1 MDQRRVLD
9 QVREWATADEN
20 VRLVVL
26 TGSVALGDA
35 VDELSDLDLEL
46 YVLDPAPLLDGRDWY
61 WRFGRVL
68 VREEL
73 EDPDWHPTRLVYY
86 VDGKIDFMIAPVEAA
101 KRGISY
107 ARPYGVVLDK
117 DGQADSLQLTSE
129 PPRPPSAAEFEVCIN
144 WFFAAALMMAKCIVR
159 GEPWMAKVREWDAN
173 TQLLQ
178 MIEWDH
184 KARYGSEYDTWH
196 LGAHMRQW
204 MDSEIV
210 TAVGECWA
218 DFSTHNMRAALFASV
233 ALFDRLSART
243 ATVLRIE
250 QFDSAP
256 VRREIDRLLRV
267 RGE

>member
-1 MDQRRVLD
+1 
-9 QVREWATADEN
+9 VRKWATPDEN

-26 TGSVALGDA
+26 TGSVALGDHA

-61 WRFGRVL
+61 GSFGRVL

-86 VDGKIDFMIAPVEAA
+86 VDGKIDFMIASVEAA
-101 KRGISY
+101 KRGIAY
-107 ARPYGVVLDK
+107 ARPYRVVLDK
-117 DGQADSLQLTSE
+117 DGLAESLWLSSE
-129 PPRPPSAAEFEVCIN
+129 PARPPTPVEFDTCIN
-144 WFFAAALMMAKCIVR
+144 WFYAAELIMAKCIVR

-184 KARYGSEYDTWH
+184 KARHGWDYDTWH
-196 LGAHMRQW
+196 LGAHMQEW

-210 TAVGECWA
+210 TAFGTCWS
-218 DFSTHNMRAALFASV
+218 DFSTHNMEAALSASV
-233 ALFDRLSART
+233 ALFDRLSGRT

-256 VRREIDRLLRV
+256 VRREIDRLLGV